1 MLNAVVNSTPLISL
15 HDIGRLDILSK
26 MYRQVYIPYG
36 VYEEISVDGDIT
48 KDTLLSYPN
57 FLIQHIENKSA
68 KRYFKTTL
76 HKGEVE
82 VMILADELNADVCI
96 IDDKLAREYAKH
108 LGLKLTGTLGLLVKA
123 KERGFVKS
131 VVPLMDAM
139 IQNEIYIGKTLY
151 ENIKKLANE

>member
-15 HDIGRLDILSK
+15 HDVGMLDVLSK
-26 MYRQVYIPYG
+26 MYKNVYIPHG
-36 VYEEISVDGDIT
+36 VYEEVSVDEGIH

-57 FLIQHIENKSA
+57 FLIQHITNESA
-68 KRYFKTTL
+68 RRYFKTAL

-82 VMILADELNADVCI
+82 VMILADELNADICI

-123 KERGFVKS
+123 KERGFVGL
-131 VVPLMDAM
+131 VTPLMDAM
-139 IQNEIYIGKTLY
+139 INNEIFISKSLY
-151 ENIKKLANE
+151 ENVKKMANE